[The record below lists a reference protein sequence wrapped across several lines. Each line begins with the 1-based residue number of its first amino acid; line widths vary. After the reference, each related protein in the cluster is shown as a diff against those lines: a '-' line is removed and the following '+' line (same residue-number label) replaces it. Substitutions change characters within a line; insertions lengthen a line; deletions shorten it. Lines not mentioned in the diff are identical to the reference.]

1 MKASQNIT
9 IVNGVSSDTLGRIEL
24 KQIFDEIKNPDS
36 KDLKIIES
44 RRKGED
50 VDKTNLRSYVFGA
63 LFKAKRRRKQDLLT
77 GTGIAILDYDNLN
90 KYNVDPRDFKHQLF
104 DYYTF
109 IIAAFISPSGDGVKF
124 LVNIPVVDSAEDYT
138 SHYNA
143 LFDDMSRYPGLDPSG
158 KDITRLCFTSYDDEI
173 LYREDPILWDYK
185 IELPQ
190 QKADNKP
197 VEILNPTEDRKHIK
211 NIMSKAFGQITEHPM
226 HPSVM
231 KMATAMGGYVKAGY
245 YNEEEAIEMLEK
257 LIDNN
262 KAMDKKDTR
271 KQNIADGIKYGFELG
286 ALYLEKEDND
296 NEDNEKLLLLLKERH
311 FDYKSEFENEV
322 SILDIKGEKALSLG
336 NFSVITG
343 KQEAG
348 KGFTLSLLVNGFLNS
363 KGIITSPYNKRKRV
377 IHIDTEQSG
386 GHAKRLIN
394 TVGKLDGNNNL
405 IDGYWLRGI
414 PPETIVKLTDIL
426 IKKHSEDACLFII
439 DGIRDLSD
447 KGVNDQE
454 VSTMLFVKLMD
465 WTQKHNI
472 HIITVIHQNKQD
484 GNATGFLG
492 GDMVKKAELTLAIK
506 KNKKEKTHLIEAE
519 DTRDAPLDDIHF
531 MIDSEVKP
539 IIIDAP
545 IAPNRKKDPEDYEMS
560 THKST
565 VLNVFKN
572 AKALTSSELV
582 DKIKYNLNN
591 GDSKAKRFKEH
602 WLENNLIKDIGNA
615 SKRQYVLYE
624 DSEINF

>member
-9 IVNGVSSDTLGRIEL
+9 IVNGVSSDTLGRIKLEEA
-24 KQIFDEIKNPDS
+24 ITEIKNPDP

-77 GTGIAILDYDNLN
+77 GTGIAILDYDNLK
-90 KYNVDPRDFKHQLF
+90 KYNVDPHDFKHQLF
-104 DYYTF
+104 NYYTF

-124 LVNIPVVDSAEDYT
+124 LVNIPIVDSAEDYT
-138 SHYNA
+138 SYYNA
-143 LFDDMSRYPGLDPSG
+143 LFEDLSRHPGLDPSG
-158 KDITRLCFTSYDDEI
+158 KDITRLCFTSYDDEV
-173 LYREDPILWDYK
+173 LYRENPILWDDK

-211 NIMSKAFGQITEHPM
+211 NIMSKAFRKITEHPM
-226 HPSVM
+226 HPRVM

-245 YNEEEAIEMLEK
+245 YNEEEAIEMLDK

-286 ALYLEKEDND
+286 ALYLEDDDND
-296 NEDNEKLLLLLKERH
+296 ELLKILKERH

-322 SILDIKGEKALSLG
+322 SILDINGKKALSLG

-343 KQEAG
+343 KQKAG

-363 KGIITSPYNKRKRV
+363 KGVITSPFNERKRV

-394 TVGKLDGNNNL
+394 TVGKLDGNYDL

-414 PPETIVKLTDIL
+414 QPETIIKLTNI
-426 IKKHSEDACLFII
+426 IIEKHSKDACLFII

-465 WTQKHNI
+465 WTQKYNI

-531 MIDSEVKP
+531 MIDNDVKP

-545 IAPNRKKDPEDYEMS
+545 ISPFRKKNPEDFEMS
-560 THKST
+560 THQST
-565 VLNVFKN
+565 VLNIFKDG
-572 AKALTSSELV
+572 KALTSTELV
-582 DKIKYNLNN
+582 DKIKYQLNN
-591 GDSKAKRFKEH
+591 GDTKAKRFKEH
-602 WLENNLIKDIGNA
+602 WLENKLIKDAGNA

-624 DSEINF
+624 DVKIDF